1 MVIPLYLQTEKE
13 SLKMHTEQL
22 QKELD
27 TALDTQRSHS
37 SKVHDLEKVNMELKG
52 QLEEVVHQKKIEVT
66 NAKMELVKCKGELE
80 RQRDMIS
87 NELEGRKK

>member
-1 MVIPLYLQTEKE
+1 
-13 SLKMHTEQL
+13 MHAEQL
-22 QKELD
+22 KKELD
-27 TALDTQRSHS
+27 TALDTQRSNS

-52 QLEEVVHQKKIEVT
+52 QLEEVIHQKKIEVT

-87 NELEGRKK
+87 NELEGRIRF

>member
-1 MVIPLYLQTEKE
+1 
-13 SLKMHTEQL
+13 MHAEQL

-27 TALDTQRSHS
+27 TALDTQRSNS

-52 QLEEVVHQKKIEVT
+52 QLEEVIHQKKIEVT

-80 RQRDMIS
+80 RQRDLIS
-87 NELEGRKK
+87 NELEGRITFQQAK